1 MDRFKKVMLSY
12 DKEYLKKEELES
24 YAYSNRDSFDK
35 TKRNGQYF
43 GAIVR
48 NRQMD
53 IDNKR

>member
-12 DKEYLKKEELES
+12 DKKYLKKAELES
-24 YAYSNRDSFDK
+24 YAYSNRDSFDE

-48 NRQMD
+48 NKQMD
-53 IDNKR
+53 IDSKR